1 MPKYYGI
8 WAMDVH
14 NFFKLNMGVEIF
26 LKGVG
31 KVEKWSSVYSM
42 DGGGNGDGM
51 VETGKRAKMMCCY
64 CSMKGTGGGVAGAWQ
79 GVSLCRCRLSP

>member
-8 WAMDVH
+8 WAMDVY

-31 KVEKWSSVYSM
+31 KVGKW
-42 DGGGNGDGM
+42 GN
-51 VETGKRAKMMCCY
+51 
-64 CSMKGTGGGVAGAWQ
+64 
-79 GVSLCRCRLSP
+79 SLALRRPHQ